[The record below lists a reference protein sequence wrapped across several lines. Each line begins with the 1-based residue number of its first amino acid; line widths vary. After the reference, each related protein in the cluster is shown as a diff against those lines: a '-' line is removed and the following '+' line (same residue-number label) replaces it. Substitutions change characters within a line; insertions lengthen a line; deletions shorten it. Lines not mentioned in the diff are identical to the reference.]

1 MPPSLYQI
9 RTRLGVFDTMT
20 LAAAAHGVSRSTI
33 FLRTVD
39 DPENYQKIPKPVRA
53 PPRAAAKKKTWPT
66 RKIVWPLSWAEYR
79 FNTHEEK
86 EEIYQIWCAEHS
98 VDPDS
103 ETTANAFF
111 DAMDAREDLD
121 DVTD

>member
-39 DPENYQKIPKPVRA
+39 DPERLQKRKPG
-53 PPRAAAKKKTWPT
+53 P
-66 RKIVWPLSWAEYR
+66 
-79 FNTHEEK
+79 HERL
-86 EEIYQIWCAEHS
+86 CG
-98 VDPDS
+98 P
-103 ETTANAFF
+103 
-111 DAMDAREDLD
+111 
-121 DVTD
+121 